1 MTADVPL
8 ADLLH
13 RLPYFARLPS
23 ARLRVLAQQTTHH
36 VFQAGQSIFIEGESS
51 AGLWNIERGRVK
63 VFRLNLE
70 GREHILHFAGPGDSF
85 NDIAAIDGR
94 SYPANCT
101 ALSEVS
107 AWLLPHAVIVIELR
121 RDPEFASVVIDVL
134 ANRVRVLVQRVE
146 DLALHSA
153 MARLAGFLLL
163 QSKNPSLSG
172 PGITRAVIAA
182 RLATTPETVSR
193 ALRELE
199 DQGAIRFDRHRIV
212 ISNADLLQQL
222 ALQ

>member
-1 MTADVPL
+1 MTADIPV

-13 RLPYFARLPS
+13 RLPYFAQLPPG
-23 ARLRVLAQQTTHH
+23 RLRALAQQATHH
-36 VFQAGQSIFIEGESS
+36 IFEAGQSVFVEGEPS
-51 AGLWNIERGRVK
+51 AGLWIIERGRVK

-94 SYPANCT
+94 SYPANCI
-101 ALSEVS
+101 ALSETR
-107 AWLLPHAVIVIELR
+107 AWLLPHDILVIELR

-153 MARLAGFLLL
+153 TARLAGFLLL
-163 QSKNPSLSG
+163 QSKNPSLKG

-199 DQGAIRFDRHRIV
+199 DKGAIQFDRHRIV
-212 ISNADLLQQL
+212 IVAPDLLQEISL
-222 ALQ
+222 K